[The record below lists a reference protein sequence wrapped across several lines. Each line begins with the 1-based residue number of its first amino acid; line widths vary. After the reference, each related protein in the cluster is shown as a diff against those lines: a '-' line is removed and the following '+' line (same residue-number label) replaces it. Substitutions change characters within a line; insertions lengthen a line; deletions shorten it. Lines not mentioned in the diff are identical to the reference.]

1 MQMFEI
7 SQLPVIKDNNIV
19 GIIDEWDILTAVE
32 QGDDQSFNKFVKDYM
47 SQDIITVSL
56 EDDFDKVVTLLK
68 KDLLVIV
75 KKDDQFYGLITKMDY
90 LNYLRKK
97 LKN

>member
-7 SQLPVIKDNNIV
+7 SQLPVIEENNIV
-19 GIIDEWDILTAVE
+19 GIIDEWDLLTAVE
-32 QGDDQSFNKFVKDYM
+32 QGDDQSFNKFVQDYM

-56 EDDFDKVVTLLK
+56 EDNFDKVVTLLK